1 MIRTFN
7 NRYLGDYT
15 EIQQLSRYGNE
26 DGLIYASSP
35 DHWHNNIIKCM
46 SSIKG
51 YQVPDD
57 YNFRLMQ

>member
-7 NRYLGDYT
+7 NRYLGNYT
-15 EIQQLSRYGNE
+15 EIQQLSRYGNKE
-26 DGLIYASSP
+26 GLIYASSP